1 MKYQEI
7 LNKGSQIL
15 KANNIESSNLDC
27 ELILSKVLKKTREE
41 ILINLNNKIDNK
53 QKNQFV
59 FYLNKRKKKNPISHI
74 LGFKFFWKYKFY
86 INKSTLIPRP
96 ESEHLVEQTLKFMQ
110 MGKSMKI
117 LDIGTGSGC
126 LVISIL
132 NERRNCTASAID
144 ISKEALKVAKI
155 NAKLHHLENKIKF
168 FNIDIDKFNSNK
180 YDIVIS
186 NPPYINK
193 VDLNRLDEDV
203 KLYEPRL
210 ALYGGITGFDEI
222 KKIIK
227 KSSKLLKYNGKLI
240 IEIGDKQKDYT
251 KKILLKN
258 GYYINKICKDFSGKD
273 RCLVSTKISK

>member
-15 KANNIESSNLDC
+15 RVKNIKSSNLDC
-27 ELILSKVLKKTREE
+27 ELILSKILNKTREE
-41 ILINLNNKIDNK
+41 ILTNLNNKINNK
-53 QKNQFV
+53 QKNKFI
-59 FYLNKRKKKNPISHI
+59 FYLNKRKNKNPMSYI
-74 LGFKFFWKYKFY
+74 LGYKFFWKYKFY
-86 INKSTLIPRP
+86 INKSALIPRP
-96 ESEHLVEQTLKFMQ
+96 ESEHIIEQALRHMPF
-110 MGKSMKI
+110 GKAMKI

-126 LVISIL
+126 LVISL
-132 NERRNCTASAID
+132 LKERPKCLANALD
-144 ISKEALKVAKI
+144 ISKEALKVAKF
-155 NAKLHHLENKIKF
+155 NAKLHQLENKIKF

>member
-15 KANNIESSNLDC
+15 RTKSIKSSNLDC

-41 ILINLNNKIDNK
+41 ILINLNNKIN
-53 QKNQFV
+53 KNQKKEFV
-59 FYLNKRKKKNPISHI
+59 FYLNKRRKKNPISYI

-96 ESEHLVEQTLKFMQ
+96 ESEHLVENALKYIPI
-110 MGKSMKI
+110 GKSIKI

-126 LVISIL
+126 LIISL
-132 NERRNCTASAID
+132 LKERQNCLASAID
-144 ISKEALKVAKI
+144 ISKEALKMAKY

-168 FNIDIDKFNSNK
+168 FNIDIDKFNSSK
-180 YDIVIS
+180 YDLVIS

-193 VDLNRLDEDV
+193 VDLNRLEEDIR
-203 KLYEPRL
+203 LYEPRV

-222 KKIIK
+222 KKIIEN
-227 KSSKLLKYNGKLI
+227 SYKLLKYNGKLI
-240 IEIGDKQKDYT
+240 IEIGNKQKDYT
-251 KKILLKN
+251 KNILLKS
-258 GYYINKICKDFSGKD
+258 GFYINKVCKDFSGKD
-273 RCLVSTKISK
+273 RCLVSTKINK